1 MQVSTFTGSYT
12 GEEEETLNK
21 ACKECIIYGCE
32 DCDLKY
38 PCEQCIRRGCEIVLW
53 CILRDCEIFRRRC
66 SIRDKC
72 GAVLWCD
79 PNEWKKLTGRCEDV
93 IQKRKSV

>member
-1 MQVSTFTGSYT
+1 MSTFTGSCA
-12 GEEEETLNK
+12 GGEEETLNK

-38 PCEQCIRRGCEIVLW
+38 PCEQCIRRGCETVLW
-53 CILRDCEIFRRRC
+53 CILSDCEIFKIRC
-66 SIRDKC
+66 SIRGMC

-79 PNEWKKLTGRCEDV
+79 PKEWEKLTRRYEDV
-93 IQKRKSV
+93 LQKGKSV